1 MINEPGFAEQVIAP
15 LRERFGAERVIQA
28 PPIMP
33 GEDFSRY
40 RRADP
45 EQIQSLMLWIGD
57 ERPQSIA
64 AAKRDGKTL
73 PSLHSPSWAP
83 DAEKVIATGA
93 DALTSAAMRPMP
105 KP

>member
-1 MINEPGFAEQVIAP
+1 
-15 LRERFGAERVIQA
+15 
-28 PPIMP
+28 MP

-45 EQIQSLMLWIGD
+45 EHIQSLMLWIGG
-57 ERPQSIA
+57 ERPQTIA

-73 PSLHSPSWAP
+73 PSLLSPSWAP

-93 DALTSAAMRPMP
+93 EALTSAAIRLMP